1 MLYPHPVQIGR
12 RKRMSFS
19 KINEVTSLPNLIEIQ
34 LDSYKWFIE
43 EGLREVFEEV
53 FPIED
58 YTGNIKLE
66 FLDYYLEEEPKYD
79 VEESKERDVNY
90 ATPLRVRVKL
100 TVPDEDLS
108 KRGKN

>member
-1 MLYPHPVQIGR
+1 MVY
-12 RKRMSFS
+12 
-19 KINEVTSLPNLIEIQ
+19 
-34 LDSYKWFIE
+34 E

-66 FLDYYLEEEPKYD
+66 FWTIIWKKSPNMTLKAR
-79 VEESKERDVNY
+79 KRDVNY

-100 TVPDEDLS
+100 TVPDEDGS
-108 KRGKN
+108 KIVKNEGGRARVPWRISHL

>member
-43 EGLREVFEEV
+43 EGLSEVFEAV
-53 FPIED
+53 FGLLFGRRAQI
-58 YTGNIKLE
+58 
-66 FLDYYLEEEPKYD
+66 
-79 VEESKERDVNY
+79 
-90 ATPLRVRVKL
+90 
-100 TVPDEDLS
+100 
-108 KRGKN
+108 